1 MSDITLLFL
10 IIAVVIVLF
19 ITEKVPVVL
28 VALGTALALYFSGI
42 LTLPQA
48 LGGLGDAT
56 TIFIAS
62 LFVVSAGLEVTGV
75 TAWAGQLLIAKAG
88 ESRVRQIVLVML
100 LCSTLTALI
109 SLNGSVAAL
118 LPVVVVMAVQL
129 NRSPSQL
136 LMPMVFASHA
146 GSILA
151 LTGSPVNVLVS
162 ENALAAS
169 GSGFGFFEFAIAGVP
184 LLAGTMFILVLL
196 GPKLLPNRSGAAM
209 PTDLSKHARTL
220 VEQYRLDSGV
230 FQLLVREGSPAVG
243 KARSDLS
250 GLDAYPGLTLIGLQA
265 GSTGRPL
272 TRPALEAGDYI
283 VVRGDADAAARFATD
298 LHLGF
303 GPDNEQGNAA
313 DVLFNRTSGLA
324 EVVIPPRSALIGTTV
339 FPGMVTESGDLVI
352 LAVQRNGEE
361 LPPGKAELRVGDT
374 MLLQGTWS
382 ALDKRLADPEVLV
395 VDSPDVVRRQAVPM
409 GVGAKAAIAIL
420 VLMVAALATGVVPSA
435 IAGLCAACAMV
446 LFGVLTVDQAY
457 KSVNW
462 TTVILVGAMTPL
474 SAAMAETG
482 AAQLMADK
490 LVALVGHLSPYA
502 LLAGLFVLTAV
513 LGQLISNTATALIII
528 PIAVAAAL
536 DLGISPQ
543 PVLMSVCVAA
553 AASFLTPVATPV
565 NLMIMGPGGYRFGDY
580 WKLGI
585 VCMAWFFVIAVF
597 YIPLIWRF

>member
-1 MSDITLLFL
+1 MSDIYVLFL

-19 ITEKVPVVL
+19 VTEKVPVVL
-28 VALGTALALYFSGI
+28 VALGTALALYFTGI
-42 LTLPQA
+42 LTINQA
-48 LGGLGDAT
+48 LGGLGDTT

-75 TAWAGQLLIAKAG
+75 TAWAGQLLITKAG
-88 ESRVRQIVLVML
+88 DSRVRQIVLIML
-100 LCSTLTALI
+100 LCAMLTALI

-129 NRSPSQL
+129 KRSPSQL

-162 ENALAAS
+162 EAAAYA
-169 GSGFGFFEFAIAGVP
+169 GTGNFGFFEYAIAGVP
-184 LLAGTMFILVLL
+184 LLIGTMVILVFL
-196 GPKLLPNRSGAAM
+196 GPKLLPNRSGASM

-230 FQLLVREGSPAVG
+230 FQLSVHEGSPLVG
-243 KARSDLS
+243 IAPSAINLKDFAGLS
-250 GLDAYPGLTLIGLQA
+250 LMGAQSGN
-265 GSTGRPL
+265 TGRPL
-272 TRPALEAGDYI
+272 MQPTLAVGDMLL
-283 VVRGDADAAARFATD
+283 VRGDADAAASLASTKG
-298 LHLGF
+298 LGF
-303 GPDNEQGNAA
+303 GPDDAKGNAT

-324 EVVIPPRSALIGTTV
+324 EIVIPPRSALVGTEV
-339 FPGMVTESGDLVI
+339 FPGMVTESGDLLV
-352 LAVQRNGEE
+352 LAVQRHGEE
-361 LPPGKAELRVGDT
+361 LPAGKTKLEVGDT

-409 GVGAKAAIAIL
+409 GNGAKTAIAIL
-420 VLMVAALATGVVPSA
+420 VAMVFALATGVVPAA
-435 IAGLCAACAMV
+435 IAGLVAAFLMV
-446 LFGVLTVDQAY
+446 LLRVLTVDQAY
-457 KSVNW
+457 RSVNW

-474 SAAMAETG
+474 SAAMTETG
-482 AAQLMADK
+482 AAQLLADK
-490 LVALVGHLSPYA
+490 LVAVVGDAGPYA
-502 LLAGLFVLTAV
+502 LLAGLFVLTAIM
-513 LGQLISNTATALIII
+513 GQLISNTATALIII
-528 PIAVAAAL
+528 PIAVAAAIEI
-536 DLGISPQ
+536 GISPR

-565 NLMIMGPGGYRFGDY
+565 NLMIMGPGGYKFGDY

-585 VCMAWFFVIAVF
+585 VCMLWFFVIAVF
-597 YIPLIWRF
+597 YIPMIWSF